1 MNIIERHDF
10 VELYILPNE
19 NKQIILDYYNGSTD
33 FDDDYLIQVA
43 LDNGL
48 IIKDINE

>member
-19 NKQIILDYYNGSTD
+19 TKEIILNYYDGSTD
-33 FDDDYLIQVA
+33 FDNDYLIEVA

>member
-10 VELYILPNE
+10 IEYYILPNE
-19 NKQIILDYYNGSTD
+19 NKQTILEYYEGTTD
-33 FDDDYLIQVA
+33 FDDDYLKEVA

-48 IIKDINE
+48 IIIDIYE

>member
-19 NKQIILDYYNGSTD
+19 TKEIILKYYDGSTD
-33 FDDDYLIQVA
+33 FDNDYLIEVA